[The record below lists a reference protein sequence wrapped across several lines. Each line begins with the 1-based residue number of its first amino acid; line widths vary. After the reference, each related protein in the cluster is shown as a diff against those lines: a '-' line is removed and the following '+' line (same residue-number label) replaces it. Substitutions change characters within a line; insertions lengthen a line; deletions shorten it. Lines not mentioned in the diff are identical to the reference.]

1 MHMQKENLAIGVA
14 GAADLPTIRSI
25 ALRTW
30 PVTFRNILSPEQIDY
45 MLGWLYSE
53 ASLREQLHGQGHT
66 FLLARVGDAYA
77 GFASCEPNY
86 KHTGKTKLHKLYVL
100 PEAQGHGVGRA
111 LVDAVTQIAVQ
122 HGNPA
127 LLLNVNR
134 RNVAIRFYRRLGF
147 DVITEENIPIGNGYL
162 MEDYVMEKII
172 AGLPG

>member
-1 MHMQKENLAIGVA
+1 MHMQRETVAVGVA
-14 GAADLPTIRSI
+14 GEADLPTVRSI

-30 PVTFRNILSPEQIDY
+30 PVTFAGILSREQIDY
-45 MLGWLYSE
+45 MLAWLYSQ
-53 ASLREQLHGQGHT
+53 ASLHGQLHAQQHT
-66 FLLARVGDAYA
+66 FLLAQVGDAYA

-86 KHTGKTKLHKLYVL
+86 KDTGKTKLHKLYVL

-111 LVDAVTQIAVQ
+111 LVDAVTEIAVR

-134 RNVAIRFYRRLGF
+134 RNMAIRFYRRLGF
-147 DVITEENIPIGNGYL
+147 EVIAEENIPIGNGFL

-172 AGLPG
+172 AGPDQ